1 MDSTCHEHALLSHI
15 SPSCCCFFYFKTY
28 DQYLISFS
36 DFVILLIKR
45 ISTVDILL
53 FGLIGNQN
61 PSGVQSCDQQIR
73 FPLCGR
79 PILLVTNMIA
89 DRIRVPSVL
98 LSLSILFAVALN
110 FLD

>member
-15 SPSCCCFFYFKTY
+15 SPSCGCCFFFYSKTY

-36 DFVILLIKR
+36 DFVIILIKR

-61 PSGVQSCDQQIR
+61 PSGVQFS
-73 FPLCGR
+73 
-79 PILLVTNMIA
+79 
-89 DRIRVPSVL
+89 
-98 LSLSILFAVALN
+98 
-110 FLD
+110 

>member
-1 MDSTCHEHALLSHI
+1 MDSTGHEHALLSHI

-36 DFVILLIKR
+36 DFVIILIKR

-61 PSGVQSCDQQIR
+61 PSGVQFS
-73 FPLCGR
+73 
-79 PILLVTNMIA
+79 
-89 DRIRVPSVL
+89 
-98 LSLSILFAVALN
+98 
-110 FLD
+110 